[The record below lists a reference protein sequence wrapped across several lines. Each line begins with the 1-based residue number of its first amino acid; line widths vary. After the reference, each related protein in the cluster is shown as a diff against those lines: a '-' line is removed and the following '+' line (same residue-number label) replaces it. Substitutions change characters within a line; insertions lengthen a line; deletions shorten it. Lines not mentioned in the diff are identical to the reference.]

1 MVRVAFERGND
12 IRNHLIGGE
21 FGILDSFTAQKVPR
35 IIPAKLA
42 NCFALFR
49 CTVEVHKIHAHGD
62 TSPHSAS
69 HFGLAPLHWLGGARV
84 HSLMLFMHDV
94 THGDHGFSVSETMQ
108 PGTIAAQTSATKN
121 LIIENLLYFVEMK
134 HIRIGARALHF
145 DRVVA
150 TRKW

>member
-1 MVRVAFERGND
+1 MWPWGRVGAWGRVSLPRPRRGKGWGQGN
-12 IRNHLIGGE
+12 G
-21 FGILDSFTAQKVPR
+21 
-35 IIPAKLA
+35 
-42 NCFALFR
+42 
-49 CTVEVHKIHAHGD
+49 
-62 TSPHSAS
+62 SPHSTS

-84 HSLMLFMHDV
+84 HSLMLFMHD
-94 THGDHGFSVSETMQ
+94 TTQGDHGFSVSETMH
-108 PGTIAAQTSATKN
+108 PDAITAHTSATKN